1 MLYPTKWGHIA
12 ICEECS
18 VFLAWMMRLSRLCV
32 KSRAALQC
40 CHNIIQYAMMRHNL
54 YCYFCIDPLSCTSIV
69 SKCPCIEHLSFSCV
83 FGLHCKQA
91 ELLWSSHMHLY
102 KWLDKFPR
110 LWPRWALHSDI
121 SSYSL
126 KLIVWLSF
134 FTCMKP

>member
-1 MLYPTKWGHIA
+1 MRSYRYFC
-12 ICEECS
+12 CEECS
-18 VFLAWMMRLSRLCV
+18 VF
-32 KSRAALQC
+32 RATLQC

-126 KLIVWLSF
+126 KLIVWF
-134 FTCMKP
+134 FTCMKQWVNETNKTIKPM